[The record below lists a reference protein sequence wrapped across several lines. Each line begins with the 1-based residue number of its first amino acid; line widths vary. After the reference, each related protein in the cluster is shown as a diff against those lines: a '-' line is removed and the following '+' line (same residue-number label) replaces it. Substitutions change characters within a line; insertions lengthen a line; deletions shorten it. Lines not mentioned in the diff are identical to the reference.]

1 MTNSNMQNLI
11 SQAAELSY
19 EDLIALNKAIVALA
33 RQKHRA
39 ASAVVTSR
47 FVPGQVVR
55 FYKRGTGRHA
65 GMHYIRVTGYNR
77 AGTCVIGMEVS
88 PTGAPLTNSVKW
100 TVASTSIDTSYV
112 AK

>member
-39 ASAVVTSR
+39 TSAVVTSR
-47 FVPGQVVR
+47 FVPGQIVR
-55 FYKRGTGRHA
+55 FFKRGSGRHA

-88 PTGAPLTNSVKW
+88 PSGAPLANSVKW
-100 TVASTSIDTSYV
+100 TVDSTSIDTSYV